1 MTRFRTL
8 IILSVV
14 WLTLVFNLERPDIEL
29 LGLGI
34 DEININLDS
43 YVYIAAFVGAL
54 IAILMPDVSRRT
66 EYIFV
71 PMVGIYALLKTF
83 FGIPLGQ
90 TNLAI
95 FTLEVV
101 IIYLTIVIFRLLSQA
116 LLSFENTVENVLIP
130 PDEFRIMPMSRGLE
144 TLQAELARARRFERN
159 VGVVYVSTEEL
170 LRSRLGTYKF
180 DLEQE
185 LQKHYLQVRLAQVIE
200 LVVYKIDGVMLYQ
213 NDIVIIMPETTAER
227 LERATAR
234 LYKEIS
240 QRLAIKVMVG
250 SAMFPEDGFIYND
263 LIEKA
268 QSRLRHLD
276 DENSS
281 HSDTNNGG
289 GKLGEVTSSPMLS
302 ASSGGALP
310 LSQLTPI
317 KASLTTI
324 ERKQV
329 NSGVSAGLQQIFQPW
344 PDVQPPNASDF
355 WLGADSQYDQLLRPD
370 SWLNI
375 LPYQTET
382 SRSLYSFL
390 KRIFDTFVVLMV
402 MPFILPIGLVVA
414 LLIYLEDRGP
424 IFFMQ
429 YRTGRGGE
437 RFKMVKFRTM
447 VPNAEEK
454 LKELAAQGLAKLNAD
469 GKLAEPLKLKR
480 DPRITRIGSIL
491 RKTSLD
497 ELPQLLNV
505 LRGDMS
511 IVGPRPTSWGLD
523 SYQLFHT
530 ERLGVRPGIT
540 GLWQVA
546 ARGTTDFNIWVDFDR
561 MYVNKMCVSLDIQ
574 ILVRTFLAVFQQRGA
589 R

>member
-8 IILSVV
+8 IILSVI

-43 YVYIAAFVGAL
+43 YVYMAAFVGAL

-71 PMVGIYALLKTF
+71 PLVGIYALLKTF

-95 FTLEVV
+95 FTLEVM
-101 IIYLTIVIFRLLSQA
+101 IIYITIVIFRLLSQA

-130 PDEFRIMPMSRGLE
+130 PDEFRIMPMPRGLE

-213 NDIVIIMPETTAER
+213 NDIVIMMPETTAER

-240 QRLAIKVMVG
+240 QRLSIKVMIG
-250 SAMFPEDGFIYND
+250 SAMFPDDGFIYND

-268 QSRLRHLD
+268 QSRLRYLD
-276 DENSS
+276 DESPDS
-281 HSDTNNGG
+281 PDEHG
-289 GKLGEVTSSPMLS
+289 GKLNESTSLPALS
-302 ASSGGALP
+302 SAGNVLP
-310 LSQLTPI
+310 LSQITPT
-317 KASLTTI
+317 KASLTTL
-324 ERKQV
+324 ERKRV
-329 NSGVSAGLQQIFQPW
+329 NSGLPANFLQVFQPW

-382 SRSLYSFL
+382 SRRLYGFL

-402 MPFILPIGLVVA
+402 MPLILPIGLIVA
-414 LLIYLEDRGP
+414 LMVYLEDRGP

-437 RFKMVKFRTM
+437 RFKMYKFRTM

-454 LKELAAQGLAKLNAD
+454 LKELAAQGLAKLNAE